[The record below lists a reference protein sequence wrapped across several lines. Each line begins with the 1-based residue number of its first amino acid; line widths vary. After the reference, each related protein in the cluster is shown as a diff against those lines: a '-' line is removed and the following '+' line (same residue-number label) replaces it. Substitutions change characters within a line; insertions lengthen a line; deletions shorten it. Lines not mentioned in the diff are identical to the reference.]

1 MKIILLTSFVLIITI
16 VISQSLKS
24 EVNSSNDTGTINY
37 EVLESKDGFE
47 IRKYPELTVATTEL
61 NSNSYSDNS
70 RVGFRKI
77 ASYIF
82 GGNSSKEQI
91 AMTSPVQMDMGSEP
105 NMSFFMPG
113 NPNPSNLPV
122 PNRNDVI
129 VTVQPSQVVA
139 VIEFSGW
146 ASDDV
151 LSKQFNL
158 LKSKLKKNLIAF
170 ENTSSYLGYNPPY
183 KLINRRN
190 EVIIPLTNY
199 NNQ

>member
-1 MKIILLTSFVLIITI
+1 MKFLLLTFFILIMSI
-16 VISQSLKS
+16 VISQSLNSRAK
-24 EVNSSNDTGTINY
+24 SSNDTRTINY
-37 EVLESKDGFE
+37 EVLKSKDGFE
-47 IRKYPELTVATTEL
+47 IRKYPELTVATTQF
-61 NSNSYSDNS
+61 NSNSYSGNS

-91 AMTSPVQMDMGSEP
+91 PMTSPVQMDMGSEP
-105 NMSFFMPG
+105 SMSFFMPG
-113 NPNPSNLPV
+113 NVNPSDLPD
-122 PNRNDVI
+122 PIRNDVI

-151 LSKQFNL
+151 LTKQFSL
-158 LKSKLKKNLIAF
+158 LKSKLEKDSIEF
-170 ENTSSYLGYNPPY
+170 ENTFSYLGYNPPY

-190 EVIIPLTNY
+190 EVIIPLKNY
-199 NNQ
+199 NN